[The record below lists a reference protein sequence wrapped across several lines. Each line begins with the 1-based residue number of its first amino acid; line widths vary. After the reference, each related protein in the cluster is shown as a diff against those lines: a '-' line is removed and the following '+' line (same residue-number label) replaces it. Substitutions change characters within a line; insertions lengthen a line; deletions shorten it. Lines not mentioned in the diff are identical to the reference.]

1 MTAPPL
7 RVTFREVPLTAIFR
21 LHNKNAISKMYVSIL
36 FGFSQFLSKTG
47 EIARL
52 LRVDLV
58 F

>member
-1 MTAPPL
+1 MKLFSDDKLGQTA
-7 RVTFREVPLTAIFR
+7 EI
-21 LHNKNAISKMYVSIL
+21 
-36 FGFSQFLSKTG
+36 GFSQFSSKTG